1 MQAVHSQGK
10 IDVSRLGKF
19 VRLRVLGPRGGQWF
33 CIDLDADQA
42 ASLRAALINFE
53 AIALEPI
60 GTIGYP
66 ILLAKSSNG
75 INLLRGCAGGGGG
88 SGEWFGVNIEEPY
101 CHLLA
106 EALKPDN

>member
-10 IDVSRLGKF
+10 IDVTQLGRF
-19 VRLRVLGPRGGQWF
+19 MRLRVLGPRGGQWF
-33 CIDLDADQA
+33 CIDLDSDQA
-42 ASLRAALINFE
+42 ASLRAALSSFE
-53 AIALEPI
+53 AITLEPI

-75 INLLRGCAGGGGG
+75 INLLRGCAGGGG

-101 CHLLA
+101 CQLLA